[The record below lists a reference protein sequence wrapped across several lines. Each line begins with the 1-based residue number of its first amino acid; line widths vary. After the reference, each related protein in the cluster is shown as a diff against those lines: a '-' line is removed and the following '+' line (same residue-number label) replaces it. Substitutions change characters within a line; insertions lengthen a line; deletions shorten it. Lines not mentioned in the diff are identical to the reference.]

1 MEFGS
6 ALNKKQV
13 ISWAFFDFA
22 NSSYSSVISSVIF
35 PVYYAN
41 TIVGNIDGN
50 GDLWWGRAISLSMFL
65 VAIFSPILGGI
76 ADYSGKRKSILF
88 FFVILCIMSVG
99 SFVTLDKGDIYTGFI
114 LIVFA
119 NFAMESSLVFYN
131 SFLPLIAPKNYL
143 GRVSSLG
150 FAIGYLGSILSLV
163 FALFLAKANKYNAI
177 WLSVSAFFLIFSLPL
192 FFFLPKDENKNS
204 IKSSIIKGVKYV
216 FDKINIIK
224 KDNGLKKFLLAYFL
238 YADGINTVI
247 VFSTIFA
254 VTTLGFT
261 NIEIIKLFVIV
272 QITALIGSLFIGK
285 IIDTKG
291 PRSVII
297 TSLFFWIIVTIGAY
311 FTNSKTMFFIIAC
324 IAGLGLGIIQSASR
338 TLFSYFVPK
347 DAESEYFG
355 IYSLVGKT
363 SSIIGPVLFGQISS
377 LSGSQR
383 PAILSVSL
391 FFLFGLLIIF
401 KIKESYIN

>member
-1 MEFGS
+1 M
-6 ALNKKQV
+6 
-13 ISWAFFDFA
+13 
-22 NSSYSSVISSVIF
+22 
-35 PVYYAN
+35 
-41 TIVGNIDGN
+41 
-50 GDLWWGRAISLSMFL
+50 
-65 VAIFSPILGGI
+65 
-76 ADYSGKRKSILF
+76 
-88 FFVILCIMSVG
+88 
-99 SFVTLDKGDIYTGFI
+99 
-114 LIVFA
+114 
-119 NFAMESSLVFYN
+119 
-131 SFLPLIAPKNYL
+131 
-143 GRVSSLG
+143 
-150 FAIGYLGSILSLV
+150 
-163 FALFLAKANKYNAI
+163 
-177 WLSVSAFFLIFSLPL
+177 
-192 FFFLPKDENKNS
+192 
-204 IKSSIIKGVKYV
+204 
-216 FDKINIIK
+216 
-224 KDNGLKKFLLAYFL
+224 LAYFL

-363 SSIIGPVLFGQISS
+363 SSIVGPVLFGQISS

-391 FFLFGLLIIF
+391 FFLFGLLIIL